1 MAEACASSAELEQVH
16 GASASTFPSSV
27 ASPKRQN
34 FRDRE
39 RDLRGETAAAE
50 RKEEEDLGFERGAA
64 GLVLWRGK
72 EGAGPS
78 WRWRR
83 APRSSA
89 FGVETVMST
98 SLRWGR
104 RGRVG
109 WAGQPWVV
117 GGP

>member
-39 RDLRGETAAAE
+39 RDLRGETAAVE

-89 FGVETVMST
+89 LSAWKDDDDVVVTGGSWAVEVGCDAG
-98 SLRWGR
+98 LR
-104 RGRVG
+104 
-109 WAGQPWVV
+109 
-117 GGP
+117 